1 MFIIYLLAVIVFTI
15 YIWARCTKTADKYEK
30 EIKDLMDDDN
40 LFI

>member
-1 MFIIYLLAVIVFTI
+1 MFIIYTLAVIVLTI

-30 EIKDLMDDDN
+30 EITNLIDDDN

>member
-1 MFIIYLLAVIVFTI
+1 MYAIYVLAVIVLTI
-15 YIWARCTKTADKYEK
+15 YIWARCHKSADKYEK